1 MIPVVLSIVGFVV
14 IGRLLTTKIRASRAA
29 MMFTASAALSGIA
42 FSCQVFPDFI
52 DRTVNVVNLSDILH
66 HTVSLVIMALSL
78 LYVETLTPPY
88 TISRRSAHVV
98 WLFTAL
104 LLGLLWMQWL
114 TLPDRTVESGADAGG
129 WENLIGPLATVTVV
143 YNAYIVGGFAFLS
156 WKAIFGAREWFA
168 EVPLLR
174 RASAIMGYGLALM
187 GVSQTI
193 LVVRLL
199 VPQKYEALTSAYWST
214 VWLQTLVFTVG
225 LVGPVPANALA
236 VIRSQ
241 RRQTATLDS
250 LWRSVTAW
258 FPDAELRATRRTRLS
273 MTAVAATR
281 RFVEIG
287 DGLSRLLLPRDAADR
302 IRHAAD
308 PARALGVFLVSFEPD
323 ERGAEGGEPAL
334 GVLPSFTSPHA
345 DQRQLLLVA
354 RAFNESRLAT
364 RMART

>member
-1 MIPVVLSIVGFVV
+1 MIPLVLSIVGFVV
-14 IGRLLTTKIRASRAA
+14 IGRLLTTKTRASRAA

-241 RRQTATLDS
+241 QANGDLGLVMAERHRL
-250 LWRSVTAW
+250 V
-258 FPDAELRATRRTRLS
+258 PDAELRATRRTRLS
-273 MTAVAATR
+273 MTVVAATR

-308 PARALGVFLVSFEPD
+308 PARALGVFLASFEPD
-323 ERGAEGGEPAL
+323 GRGAEGGEPAL
-334 GVLPSFTSPHA
+334 GLLPSFTSPHA

-364 RMART
+364 RMAWT